1 MRPVAKLGSAV
12 AKGRWSGVF
21 LSFGPQAQQYRAY
34 VRAGAAQKAGT
45 ARPTT
50 DVVTFY
56 GETRARAFPATF
68 SAISGLGPPVV
79 FGGTVVFLEGLLA
92 DGGQPA
98 GLEDNLEGS
107 QLPIDAFC
115 RSSGAHG
122 PLLNAIFGAT
132 VHFAATHAALAV
144 ICLVALAVSVI
155 CALNTLKTHGCPW
168 ISRWAIAVLVPLG
181 LGAAAF
187 LGARAFAGKEIAE
200 LFARMS
206 VITAPKSGC
215 GVLSDGETLGRTLD
229 WHSVIGA
236 GAVSLAVSSLVV
248 AAACLAYRYERQD
261 INGAWSDSYVLRQKL
276 NSLLTLFFIAS
287 ALLVMTN
294 VALNSVMGWSG
305 AILDVISDTTGAD
318 AKEEPPPAAAASDLG
333 SPTAGGKA
341 PVEAKTPADP
351 QAKARAAAFAS
362 IKSLRSSISTF
373 AGILGSLVLIVI
385 FVPALYGVT
394 ADIELA
400 GKCHAFY
407 DMRSGSDPRQNLNIT
422 LSELPSQQ
430 ARIEGVITSE
440 PTPPEDPDRIVV
452 AGWKTVQAWKEK
464 HGLTLSFTDLTGSFV
479 AVLAPILSTSVI
491 DLTKIAVG
499 SG

>member
-1 MRPVAKLGSAV
+1 
-12 AKGRWSGVF
+12 VF

-34 VRAGAAQKAGT
+34 VGADAAQKAGT
-45 ARPTT
+45 APPTT
-50 DVVTFY
+50 DVEAFY
-56 GETRARAFPATF
+56 RETRARACPATF

-79 FGGTVVFLEGLLA
+79 FGATVVFLAGLLT

-98 GLEDNLEGS
+98 GLKDNWEAL
-107 QLPIDAFC
+107 QLPIDPFC
-115 RSSGAHG
+115 RSNAAHG

-144 ICLVALAVSVI
+144 ICLVAFAVSVI
-155 CALNTLKTHGCPW
+155 CALNTLKTHGSLW
-168 ISRWAIAVLVPLG
+168 ISRWGIAVLVPLG
-181 LGAAAF
+181 LGAVAF
-187 LGARAFAGKEIAE
+187 FGARAFAGKEITE

-206 VITAPKSGC
+206 VIAVPKSGC

-248 AAACLAYRYERQD
+248 AAACLAYRYERKA

-287 ALLVMTN
+287 ALLVITN
-294 VALNSVMGWSG
+294 VALNSAMGWSG
-305 AILDVISDTTGAD
+305 AILDAISDATSAD
-318 AKEEPPPAAAASDLG
+318 AKEQPAAAANDPA
-333 SPTAGGKA
+333 SPKAEGKA

-351 QAKARAAAFAS
+351 EAKARAAAFAS
-362 IKSLRSSISTF
+362 VKSLRSSISTF

-407 DMRSGSDPRQNLNIT
+407 DMRSGGDPRQSLNLT
-422 LSELPSQQ
+422 LSEFPSQHAQ
-430 ARIEGVITSE
+430 IEGVITSE
-440 PTPPEDPDRIVV
+440 PAPPEDPDRIVV

-464 HGLTLSFTDLTGSFV
+464 HGLTLSFTDLAGSFI

>member
-1 MRPVAKLGSAV
+1 M
-12 AKGRWSGVF
+12 F

-34 VRAGAAQKAGT
+34 VGAEAAQKAGT

-50 DVVTFY
+50 DVETFY
-56 GETRARAFPATF
+56 GETRAKASPATF
-68 SAISGLGPPVV
+68 SAISGLGPLAV
-79 FGGTVVFLEGLLA
+79 FGGTVVFLAGLLA
-92 DGGQPA
+92 DKGQPP
-98 GLEDNLEGS
+98 GLKDNLEAL
-107 QLPIDAFC
+107 QLPIDPFC

-144 ICLVALAVSVI
+144 VCLVAFAVSVI
-155 CALNTLKTHGCPW
+155 CALNTLKTHGLPF
-168 ISRWAIAVLVPLG
+168 ISRWAMAVLAPLG

-187 LGARAFAGKEIAE
+187 FGARAFAGNEIAE
-200 LFARMS
+200 LFARMT
-206 VITAPKSGC
+206 VVTAPKSGC

-287 ALLVMTN
+287 ALLVITN
-294 VALNSVMGWSG
+294 VALNSAMGWSG
-305 AILDVISDTTGAD
+305 AVLDVISDATSANS
-318 AKEEPPPAAAASDLG
+318 KEQPPAPAAANNPASPKADG
-333 SPTAGGKA
+333 AA
-341 PVEAKTPADP
+341 PVEVKTAADP
-351 QAKARAAAFAS
+351 EAKARAAAFAS
-362 IKSLRSSISTF
+362 VKSLRSSISTF

-407 DMRSGSDPRQNLNIT
+407 DMRPGGDPRQSLNLA
-422 LSELPSQQ
+422 LSEFPSQS
-430 ARIEGVITSE
+430 ARIEGVIVSE
-440 PTPPEDPDRIVV
+440 PTPPEDPDRIIV

-464 HGLTLSFTDLTGSFV
+464 HGLTLSFTDLTGSFI
-479 AVLAPILSTSVI
+479 AVLAPILSTSAI
-491 DLTKIAVG
+491 DLAKITVG